1 MRKKIL
7 IVDDDRDFVD
17 ILKHNLE
24 KREYDV
30 AYAYDGRA
38 GIQKVKIERPDL
50 IILDI
55 MLPEVDGYKVSR
67 LLKFD
72 MKYKN
77 IPIIIFSSRYDEDA
91 TLSREAGA
99 DAYLAKSADAK
110 ELFEKVKSLLNGK
123 PLKPLD
129 IQIEYPPMPFLEEA
143 KETKDATVDEL
154 KLRIKRLVAIN
165 EVVYDIN
172 RSFEIDICVKKFIE
186 KISAILTAEISSL
199 MLLDKKKDELV
210 IRIAKGMK
218 DDIVKNAKIKLR
230 EGISCWVA
238 KEAKPLLIEDVKKYP
253 QFRTGTGRGYKTDS
267 FISVPLMVGSEVLG
281 VVNVTDKIDKTRF
294 TKEDLDILV
303 SIANNAAASIKNSI
317 HYEEL
322 KRLNKVKSDFL
333 VVLSHELKAPLI
345 NVKGSIDVLL
355 KDSYDILNEDQRRFL
370 SIAKNNIERL
380 LRLID
385 DLLDISKLESGV
397 VSMKRDKFDISNMI
411 RSVATSFKPELEK
424 KSIDLHLKLPEENL
438 IWGDS
443 DRLEQVFNNILSNA
457 IKFTPQRGRIEFTF
471 EDIGDNIRIAM
482 SDNGPGI
489 SKENLPK
496 VFDKFSSLC
505 VADSGVV
512 KGTGIG
518 LSIAKD
524 IVEMH
529 RSSIWVES
537 ELGKGSRFFVE
548 LPKDL
553 RKR

>member
-1 MRKKIL
+1 MRKKLL
-7 IVDDDRDFVD
+7 IIDDDKDFVA

-24 KREYDV
+24 GKGYDV
-30 AYAYDGRA
+30 AYAYNGRA
-38 GIQKVKIERPDL
+38 GIEKARVERPDL

-77 IPIIIFSSRYDEDA
+77 IPIIIFSSRYEDDA
-91 TLSREAGA
+91 ALRRDVGA
-99 DAYLAKSADAK
+99 DAYVVKSTDAR
-110 ELFEKVKSLLNGK
+110 ELFEKVESLLEGK
-123 PLKPLD
+123 GLKPSDL
-129 IQIEYPPMPFLEEA
+129 QIEYPPMPFLEEISQA
-143 KETKDATVDEL
+143 KGATLDEL
-154 KLRIKRLVAIN
+154 KLKIKRLAAIN
-165 EVVYDIN
+165 EVIYDIN
-172 RSFEIDICVKKFIE
+172 RSFEIDICVKRFID
-186 KISAILTAEISSL
+186 KVSTILTAEISSL
-199 MLLDKKKDELV
+199 MLLDKKKEELV
-210 IRIAKGMK
+210 VRIAKGMK
-218 DDIVKNAKIKLR
+218 DDIVKNAKVKLG
-230 EGISCWVA
+230 EGISGWVA
-238 KEAKPLLIEDVKKYP
+238 KEAKPLLIEDVKSHP
-253 QFRTGTGRGYKTDS
+253 QFKTKDGRSYKTNS
-267 FISVPLMVGSEVLG
+267 FMSVPLMVDSEVLG
-281 VVNVTDKIDKTRF
+281 VVNVTDKIDKTNF
-294 TKEDLDILV
+294 TEEDLYILV

-333 VVLSHELKAPLI
+333 AVLSHELKAPLI

-355 KDSYDILNEDQRRFL
+355 KDSYDILNEDQRKFL

-385 DLLDISKLESGV
+385 DLLDLSKLEAGAV
-397 VSMKRDKFDISNMI
+397 LMKRDRLDIANLI
-411 RSVATSFKPELEK
+411 RSVAASFKPELEK
-424 KSIDLHLKLPEENL
+424 RSIDLHLSLPRENQ

-443 DRLEQVFNNILSNA
+443 DRLEQVFNNLLANA

-471 EDIGDNIRIAM
+471 EDLGENIRVVLG
-482 SDNGPGI
+482 DNGPGI

-505 VADSGVV
+505 VADSSIV

-529 RSSIWVES
+529 KGAIWVES
-537 ELGKGSRFFVE
+537 EVGKGSKFFVE